1 MDHVHTYAA
10 GDEVA
15 SADLN
20 NIQTQAASLYQVAW
34 SWRGRRPTLAC
45 DGSSVVVG
53 AHQGCAM
60 GTTQADAVF
69 VADSTATTI
78 ALSGLSSNVW
88 YYVYAYDDGGAC
100 AYETV
105 TGAGAVPDDSLAF
118 KASDSTRA
126 YVGCFWA
133 TGATTARPFAMIG
146 GRYVYGADNPA
157 SIIALSG
164 GSAGTFTDVDLT
176 ALLPPHAQLAQLY
189 AIVGAASSTDNALIR
204 PNGSSN
210 TGLPLYPSACAVPM
224 ATDSGQIVEY
234 QKNSANTLSL
244 YVLGFDE

>member
-20 NIQTQAASLYQVAW
+20 DIQTQAASLYQVAW
-34 SWRGRRPTLAC
+34 SWRGRRPTLVC
-45 DGSSVVVG
+45 DGANVIVG
-53 AHQGCAM
+53 AHQGCSM
-60 GTTQADAVF
+60 GTSQATALF
-69 VADSTATTI
+69 VADNTAATI

-88 YYVYAYDDGGAC
+88 YYVYAYDDAGAC
-100 AYETV
+100 IYETV
-105 TGAGAVPDDSLAF
+105 TTAPD
-118 KASDSTRA
+118 ASRSYKSGDQTRA

-133 TGATTARPFAMIG
+133 TGATTARPFRMID
-146 GRYVYGADNPA
+146 GRYTYGADNPA